1 MTIMRCNGDHALQWR
16 SCAAMAIMRC
26 NDGRLRRLG
35 SGRHVAHGWMPVRL
49 ETLSACAAPGV
60 SAEIVQLQSEIV
72 LHGNS
77 QEWCGVA
84 RPSMSNSLYFKE
96 NT

>member
-1 MTIMRCNGDHALQWR
+1 
-16 SCAAMAIMRC
+16 
-26 NDGRLRRLG
+26 
-35 SGRHVAHGWMPVRL
+35 MPVRL